1 MVLYKQGDVL
11 YKGITDLVIENLNKL
26 AQVHIIPTFPTG
38 TKDATVRSSEDEL
51 LLKALKN
58 VWDDH
63 SSSLMRLGQIL
74 KYMVR
79 SGIY

>member
-1 MVLYKQGDVL
+1 MLYN
-11 YKGITDLVIENLNKL
+11 GITELVTENLNTL
-26 AQVHIIPTFPTG
+26 AQIHIIPTFPTG
-38 TKDATVRSSEDEL
+38 TQDATVRSSEDEL
-51 LLKALKN
+51 LLKALKY

-79 SGIY
+79 SGIQ

>member
-1 MVLYKQGDVL
+1 MVLYKQGEVL
-11 YKGITDLVIENLNKL
+11 YKGVMDLVVENLNKL
-26 AQVHIIPTFPTG
+26 AQVQIIPTFPTG
-38 TKDATVRSSEDEL
+38 TKDAIIQSSEDEL

-63 SSSLMRLGQIL
+63 TSSMMRLGQIL

-79 SGIY
+79 LS

>member
-1 MVLYKQGDVL
+1 MVLYKQGEML
-11 YKGITDLVIENLNKL
+11 YKGVTELVIENLNKL

-38 TKDATVRSSEDEL
+38 TKDAAVRSSEDEL
-51 LLKALKN
+51 LLKALRN

-63 SSSLMRLGQIL
+63 TRSMVRLGQIL

-79 SGIY
+79 LGV

>member
-11 YKGITDLVIENLNKL
+11 YKGVTDLVIENLNKL
-26 AQVHIIPTFPTG
+26 AQDQIIPTFPTG
-38 TKDATVRSSEDEL
+38 TQDSDIQSDEDEL
-51 LLKALKN
+51 LLKALKY

-63 SSSLMRLGQIL
+63 TSSMVRLGQIL

-79 SGIY
+79 LDV